1 MPMMHCNGKCYL
13 AKKITEQE
21 KKDNSPISKTE
32 KFDVQVFFLP
42 ETLLLKNTFSTIL
55 KRQYIIKEEGLVS
68 SFATSIFHPPT
79 A

>member
-13 AKKITEQE
+13 SKKITEQE

-32 KFDVQVFFLP
+32 KFDVQFFFLP
-42 ETLLLKNTFSTIL
+42 ETLLLKNTFSIIL
-55 KRQYIIKEEGLVS
+55 KHQYIIKEENLVS
-68 SFATSIFHPPT
+68 SVSTSIFHPPT